1 MNNKSLRLKLDNK
14 TLGEWLRDRRT
25 DEGWT
30 VARLAQASGTDI
42 GTISRIENNIT
53 QPTVLTMCRLGKH
66 LAFFWH
72 HLRSIAHFED
82 AHGNVIEYAA
92 APDGGKTISPP
103 GALSKTISFSKA
115 DSDLLTEKD
124 VLEFTAQF
132 FRHPLKGGAVLN
144 ECMRVILTIER
155 FPLYLV
161 LNTEPQRS
169 SDLSWFWLP
178 SEVFQMVVSYP
189 KRYESARVLEDYLQG
204 GVINADDVAHLAR
217 EYLPTS
223 DLAEQSEHLLRRL
236 AETALE
242 RVKFVDI
249 LELEYANRHI
259 LSWSPLQLY
268 WQATTLFLKYAT
280 LAANTKNSYQNLITS
295 ENATQIGTVLIRLV
309 RWMQY
314 LGVAK
319 AEGLQKIRDFA
330 NETLY

>member
-53 QPTVLTMCRLGKH
+53 QPTVLTMCRLGKC
-66 LAFFWH
+66 LAFSWH
-72 HLRSIAHFED
+72 DLRSIAHFED
-82 AHGNVIEYAA
+82 AHGNVIEYTA

-103 GALSKTISFSKA
+103 GALSETSSFSKA
-115 DSDLLTEKD
+115 DSDLLTEKE

-132 FRHPLKGGAVLN
+132 FKNPLAAGTILN
-144 ECMRVILTIER
+144 DCMRVVLTVER

-169 SDLSWFWLP
+169 ADLTWFWLP
-178 SEVFQMVVSYP
+178 SEVFQMVISYP
-189 KRYESARVLEDYLQG
+189 KQYEAARILEDYLQG

-280 LAANTKNSYQNLITS
+280 LAANTKNSYQGLITA
-295 ENATQIGTVLIRLV
+295 EGATQIGTVLIRLF
-309 RWMQY
+309 RWMQC
-314 LGVAK
+314 LDIAK
-319 AEGLQKIRDFA
+319 TEGLPQLQKFLNRP
-330 NETLY
+330 LY